1 MPPRPYVPRAFSHA
15 REGAFHRIEA
25 GENMSEHAPEPYD
38 LRALGERI
46 DSLKLQDAP
55 PPRKTAPTSG
65 EVAVRFGTELLAA
78 VLVGGAIGWGL
89 DWVFGTRP
97 ALTIAFFLVGAAA
110 GIRNVI
116 VASKEITRRY
126 AEAAAAEEA
135 EKER

>member
-1 MPPRPYVPRAFSHA
+1 
-15 REGAFHRIEA
+15 
-25 GENMSEHAPEPYD
+25 MSEHAPEPDD

-46 DSLKLQDAP
+46 DALKLQEAP
-55 PPRKTAPTSG
+55 PSRKTAPTSG